1 MKLFFARTAYSAK
14 SLLWISPFASYSSFV
29 LYVKSVLPLFKIDKI
44 DRYHHQGMSC
54 PEVVYQAYYPY
65 LYQRPPPVSSTA
77 TSSSANGH
85 RNAHF
90 SPFAA
95 AAHHHHHHQYDRV
108 RRYNFFFSLSSVSTL
123 SELFRR
129 ETIDHLYSDWE
140 STSGVKDK
148 IWTYKCSIFGK
159 TEGRQLIRRLVR

>member
-108 RRYNFFFSLSSVSTL
+108 RRYNFFFLFLPYPLYLNYFVLKRSLDLHLTILVYGRICGAKL
-123 SELFRR
+123 SCDTDRFSCFW
-129 ETIDHLYSDWE
+129 ILYY
-140 STSGVKDK
+140 TH
-148 IWTYKCSIFGK
+148 
-159 TEGRQLIRRLVR
+159 